1 MYLGGLDS
9 APKLDC
15 GHDSYENYFISD
27 SYENGG
33 HKQSVPES
41 GAVNPRSIWS
51 SGPSP
56 HTQAGIARSVE
67 RSHPQIL
74 LYQIETRC
82 LGGEDTGYR
91 DPDTLGARP

>member
-9 APKLDC
+9 TPKLDC
-15 GHDSYENYFISD
+15 GHDSYENS
-27 SYENGG
+27 G

-56 HTQAGIARSVE
+56 HTQAGRE

-91 DPDTLGARP
+91 DPSTVGAKP